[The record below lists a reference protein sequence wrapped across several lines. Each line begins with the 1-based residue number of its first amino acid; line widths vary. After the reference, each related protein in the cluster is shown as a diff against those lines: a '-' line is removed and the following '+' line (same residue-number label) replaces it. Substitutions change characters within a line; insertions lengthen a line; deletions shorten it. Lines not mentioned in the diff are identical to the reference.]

1 MTSLTLCGGII
12 EEFNKHTDRLKGENT
27 GGFGP
32 SENRVSVP
40 ILYEYEGLDRV

>member
-1 MTSLTLCGGII
+1 MTSLA
-12 EEFNKHTDRLKGENT
+12 EFNKHTDRLNGENT